1 MPKSIIVK
9 CAAVIVRDRSL
20 LLTRK
25 QGTTTF
31 ISPGGKPLPGE
42 SYLDCVAREVREEL
56 EVEVQTSTYLG
67 IFHGVSTFEN
77 ISIEMH
83 VYLSDIFGEPRPSA
97 EIAEIVWYRSCL
109 SSPQLMIGSIFGKAV
124 IPLLLKERL
133 ID

>member
-1 MPKSIIVK
+1 
-9 CAAVIVRDRSL
+9 
-20 LLTRK
+20 
-25 QGTTTF
+25 
-31 ISPGGKPLPGE
+31 
-42 SYLDCVAREVREEL
+42 VREEL
-56 EVEVQTSTYLG
+56 EVEVETSTYLG

-83 VYLSDIFGEPRPSA
+83 VYLSDIFGEPRPCA